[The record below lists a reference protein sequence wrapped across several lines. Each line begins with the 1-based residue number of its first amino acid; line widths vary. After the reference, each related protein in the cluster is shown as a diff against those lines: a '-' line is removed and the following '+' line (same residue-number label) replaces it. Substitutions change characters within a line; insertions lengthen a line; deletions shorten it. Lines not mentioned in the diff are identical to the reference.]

1 MLRQNNIEKLR
12 PNATQIYGWPFKATK
27 DPVWPLDHIIFL
39 FAFRQNKLKV
49 FLCSAARSSS
59 SSSNDVNGYIRKSLY
74 NHDNHRTSR
83 LQQGYIIRKSLYI
96 HRTSTPKGTLRSTY
110 VYMLLTVGFRAVL
123 VLLRYD
129 ITRLVAKRIIKY
141 PLPKNTFIRVVI
153 MRTQYK
159 QIIFSPH
166 IQIVVY

>member
-1 MLRQNNIEKLR
+1 MLRQNNNEKLR

-49 FLCSAARSSS
+49 FLCSAARSS

-110 VYMLLTVGFRAVL
+110 VYMGAAGP
-123 VLLRYD
+123 D
-129 ITRLVAKRIIKY
+129 
-141 PLPKNTFIRVVI
+141 LPIQAVVI
-153 MRTQYK
+153 KNCILKKLLSDILLWCVYFM
-159 QIIFSPH
+159 QIH
-166 IQIVVY
+166 AK